1 MSCERCGEA
10 VNPNNPMPCACKLR
24 DDEERQPVE
33 VKHGYLVIYPDLMI
47 LGRTYYVK
55 WEDLE
60 LFVAKTDLGVISIL
74 KVNGGESLNEA

>member
-1 MSCERCGEA
+1 
-10 VNPNNPMPCACKLR
+10 MPCACKFR
-24 DDEERQPVE
+24 DDDDERQPVE

-55 WEDLE
+55 WGDLG